1 MEKKLVSAQFD
12 LKWRDG
18 LRGLILAIGTPVIYA
33 VQELI
38 PGWDIDPILKIAISA
53 GLTYLLKNFFEP
65 TKILEVN
72 PSKAKLEQ
80 TKINNIEVN

>member
-1 MEKKLVSAQFD
+1 MESKKLVSSQFD

-18 LRGLILAIGTPVIYA
+18 LRGLIMAVGTPVIYA

-38 PGWDIDPILKIAISA
+38 PGWEIDPVLKIAISA

-65 TKILEVN
+65 TKIIEVN
-72 PSKAKLEQ
+72 PNDAKVGIVKANSK
-80 TKINNIEVN
+80 